1 MLGHPTGRILLG
13 RQGYEPDMEEIIKS
27 AKANNVII
35 ELNSSPYRLDIDWRY
50 LRALKEWGGMV
61 SINPD
66 AHRVEELYD
75 TYYGVQM
82 ARKGWLEK
90 ENVFNTRSVEEVK
103 KYLQQKR
110 GRKNE

>member
-1 MLGHPTGRILLG
+1 
-13 RQGYEPDMEEIIKS
+13 
-27 AKANNVII
+27 
-35 ELNSSPYRLDIDWRY
+35 
-50 LRALKEWGGMV
+50 MV